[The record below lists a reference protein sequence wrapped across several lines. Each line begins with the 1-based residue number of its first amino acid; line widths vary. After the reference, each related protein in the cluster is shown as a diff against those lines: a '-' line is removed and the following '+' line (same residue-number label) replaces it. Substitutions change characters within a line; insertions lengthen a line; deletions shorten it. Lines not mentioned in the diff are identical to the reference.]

1 MNIEKYWEAVLR
13 QEADAIN
20 EYFAED
26 ACIKWHN
33 TNEAFNVAEF
43 IRANCEYPGKWAGEI
58 EQMETIGDLFISVLH
73 VWSLDEVASFHVTS
87 FIRLSEGK
95 IVSIDEYWGDDGPAP
110 QWRLDKRIGTAIK

>member
-58 EQMETIGDLFISVLH
+58 ERMETIGDLFISVIH